1 MNVSLLVA
9 RLWTFDIL
17 LGRSRGR
24 FWQVH
29 RGFAIRKL
37 ESTLRKRERI
47 WAGEGRARERGGGP
61 KERGTNEEERE
72 RERAHA
78 ISVHRCGLQHTLPRH
93 RGIALGD
100 VTRAQRHRPIGGSR

>member
-1 MNVSLLVA
+1 MAVFGKC
-9 RLWTFDIL
+9 T
-17 LGRSRGR
+17 GR
-24 FWQVH
+24 

-47 WAGEGRARERGGGP
+47 WAGEGREEREKERAKRGEGR
-61 KERGTNEEERE
+61 RGTNEEEGERE
-72 RERAHA
+72 REKAHA